1 MGCFSFLS
9 TRKSQKK
16 EKKKKDAKDE
26 IDNFFCENRRLDKL
40 LTYIYIYIYYLFP
53 NSTFPSTL
61 FFLFLSHSLLL
72 FLFFLC
78 LIKGK
83 K

>member
-26 IDNFFCENRRLDKL
+26 IDNFFCEIRRLDKL
-40 LTYIYIYIYYLFP
+40 LTYIYIYISSF
-53 NSTFPSTL
+53 S
-61 FFLFLSHSLLL
+61 
-72 FLFFLC
+72 
-78 LIKGK
+78 
-83 K
+83 